1 MTKEKIEVG
10 RIVAKLR
17 NTVPVCLMENGTEVK
32 RYNNIEFPDELKTL
46 EMSAF
51 GFNIGADDK
60 ITFHLCFDA
69 GVLPEDFP
77 EKRKSISRAD
87 AAAAKAAATVNT
99 ADLAGAAAD
108 AITAATGSEVK
119 ADPIYTEA
127 RFNVTGDR
135 RKELVAAMVEILGVN
150 KKYEGVATQAF
161 VVGDCRID
169 KAGTVTGEIQQ
180 ALIDALADRG
190 FTAEAAI

>member
-1 MTKEKIEVG
+1 MTTEKIAVG

-17 NTVPVCLMENGTEVK
+17 NTVPVCLFENEQEVK
-32 RYNNIEFPDELKTL
+32 RYNNIEFPDSLKTL
-46 EMSAF
+46 EASAF
-51 GFNIGADDK
+51 GFDIGTDDK
-60 ITFHLCFDA
+60 ITFRLCFDA

-77 EKRKSISRAD
+77 ANRKSISRAAQAEAKAAAVQEVPEEWID
-87 AAAAKAAATVNT
+87 AAAAAIKA
-99 ADLAGAAAD
+99 G
-108 AITAATGSEVK
+108 
-119 ADPIYTEA
+119 PIWSEA

-169 KAGTVTGEIQQ
+169 KAGTVTGEIHQ
-180 ALIDALADRG
+180 ALIDTLADRG
-190 FTAEAAI
+190 FAAEAVA